1 MTTTYLAV
9 GLSYAVIGFALAA
22 FFAYVLRRRFIGDF
36 WAASLVATA
45 AAFIGGLVDFFF
57 ADIIEMLR
65 SINGVLNVF
74 PPIVAAAI
82 ALSIYAAL
90 SEKKDPYE

>member
-22 FFAYVLRRRFIGDF
+22 FFVYVLRRRFTGDY
-36 WAASLVATA
+36 WGAAFIATA
-45 AAFIGGLVDFFF
+45 AAFLGGLIDFFF

-65 SINGVLNVF
+65 TINGILNIF
-74 PPIVAAAI
+74 PPIIAAAI
-82 ALSIYAAL
+82 ALSVFATL